1 MTQEDKELLLT
12 DLCARLPYGVNIQY
26 DNGHIIETRELGL
39 GSLHDFIFNDVAI
52 KPYLRPM
59 SSMTEKEKKE
69 IKALGAE
76 FSSIGSIRFRIKEDE
91 NDGFEYGY
99 KWIDILDWLNKKGF
113 DYREL
118 IPKGLALEAPK
129 NMYKI

>member
-1 MTQEDKELLLT
+1 
-12 DLCARLPYGVNIQY
+12 
-26 DNGHIIETRELGL
+26 
-39 GSLHDFIFNDVAI
+39 
-52 KPYLRPM
+52 M

-99 KWIDILDWLNKKGF
+99 KWIDILDWLIKNHF
-113 DYREL
+113 DYRDL
-118 IPKGLALEAPK
+118 IPMGLALPARK
-129 NMYKI
+129 GMYKKSRNK